1 MPDLV
6 MTITK
11 SDSNERM
18 QCIDE
23 KHFSCQDSQDSRS
36 FSVWRIWKRDAG
48 QYICT
53 YNVIQTISQFYRMS
67 FLRKNMS
74 YKMFENHCCRNSIVA
89 RLWRHLFVR
98 VVLSRVKFMFSCPVI
113 FLSQQTQLWL
123 LYWQSRVFVLLNM
136 SGLSG
141 ARLEVLTQGAL
152 TPRPNQM
159 AIDGI
164 ATQILDSNTNFE
176 WF

>member
-1 MPDLV
+1 MHWWEAFLMPRLTRLTAILCLKDLEKGRWS
-6 MTITK
+6 IYLCIQCN
-11 SDSNERM
+11 SNYFTLY
-18 QCIDE
+18 
-23 KHFSCQDSQDSRS
+23 K
-36 FSVWRIWKRDAG
+36 
-48 QYICT
+48 
-53 YNVIQTISQFYRMS
+53 MS

-74 YKMFENHCCRNSIVA
+74 YKMFENHCCRNSIVTW
-89 RLWRHLFVR
+89 LWRHLFVR

-164 ATQILDSNTNFE
+164 ATQILDSITNFE
-176 WF
+176 

>member
-1 MPDLV
+1 MHWWEAFLLPRLTRLTVILCLKDLEKGRWS
-6 MTITK
+6 IYLYIQCN
-11 SDSNERM
+11 SNYFALYKM
-18 QCIDE
+18 
-23 KHFSCQDSQDSRS
+23 F
-36 FSVWRIWKRDAG
+36 
-48 QYICT
+48 
-53 YNVIQTISQFYRMS
+53 

>member
-1 MPDLV
+1 MHWWEAFLLPRLTRLTVILCLKDLEKGRWS
-6 MTITK
+6 IYLYIQCN
-11 SDSNERM
+11 SNYFALYKM
-18 QCIDE
+18 
-23 KHFSCQDSQDSRS
+23 F
-36 FSVWRIWKRDAG
+36 
-48 QYICT
+48 
-53 YNVIQTISQFYRMS
+53 

-123 LYWQSRVFVLLNM
+123 WNIDKMVRNCTSRVFVLLNM
-136 SGLSG
+136 SNLSG

-164 ATQILDSNTNFE
+164 ATQILDSNTYFE
-176 WF
+176 